1 VAWFDHRARTFY
13 IEWGAM
19 EAAFFDLDKTIIAAS
34 STLMIGRP
42 LYRAGLLTRSALMKA
57 GLAGISYRM
66 FGADHDQMERA
77 REEMMTIVEGWSR
90 DQLREIARETVDEV
104 VTPLVFAEALFII
117 DDHLR
122 QGRLVV
128 IVSSS
133 AEEIVEPLA
142 AHLRVDRVIAT
153 KLAVDET
160 GHYTGEMEFYSYGEG
175 KAAAM
180 RAMADREGISLE
192 DSFAYSDS
200 HTDLPMLETVGHPH
214 VVNPDRELAKIAK
227 ERGWEVLVFER
238 PVTIR
243 TRLAALPR
251 PTPVVSGAALA
262 GAAGSLALYWLL
274 RSRRA

>member
-1 VAWFDHRARTFY
+1 
-13 IEWGAM
+13 
-19 EAAFFDLDKTIIAAS
+19 
-34 STLMIGRP
+34 
-42 LYRAGLLTRSALMKA
+42 MKA
-57 GLAGISYRM
+57 GLAQISYRM

-77 REEMMTIVEGWSR
+77 REEMMTIVKGWSR

-104 VTPLVFAEALFII
+104 VAPLVFAEALFII

-133 AEEIVEPLA
+133 PEEIVEPLA
-142 AHLRVDRVIAT
+142 SHLRVDRVIAT
-153 KLAVDET
+153 RAAVDET
-160 GHYTGEMEFYSYGEG
+160 DHYTGEMEFYAYGEG
-175 KAAAM
+175 KAEAM
-180 RAMADREGISLE
+180 RQLAEREGISLE

-200 HTDLPMLETVGHPH
+200 HTDLPMLEAVGHPFA
-214 VVNPDRELAKIAK
+214 VNPDRELAKVAR
-227 ERGWEVLVFER
+227 EREWGVLAFER

-262 GAAGSLALYWLL
+262 GAVGSLALYWML
-274 RSRRA
+274 RSRRT